1 MTPETIAAIATPP
14 GQGGVGIV
22 RVSGAQVPA
31 IAEAILGR
39 SLIPRTANVAVF
51 QDVNGNFI
59 DEGIAIFFQAPKS
72 FTGEDVLELQGHGGS
87 IVLDLILQRCL
98 ALGARMAR
106 PGEFTQR
113 AYLNG
118 KLDLAQ
124 AEAVADLIESTTT
137 LAVRLAGQSLQGVFS
152 RRIDAL
158 IEQLIQLRM
167 LLEATLDFPDED
179 VDFVVEL
186 SVAEQLQQMIAMTQ
200 QIMREAHQGQR
211 IREGLT
217 VVIAGLPNAG
227 KSSILNMLS
236 DSDAAIVTP
245 LPGTTRDLLKL
256 HIQIDGLPIQI
267 IDTAGIRNTDDL
279 IEREGV
285 RRAQDQLQK
294 ADLVLWIYD
303 ATESVALAFPEELLL
318 NCPVIKIK
326 NKIDLLGL
334 EPQLIETPDGV
345 EIALSAVTGAG
356 FDLLRTHL
364 KTCAG
369 VNMLPEG
376 AFIARRRHL
385 DALQRGLTSLDMALV
400 NLTEQLGIEFVAE
413 ELFQAQQ
420 SFGEITGKVTSDD
433 LLGRIFSSF
442 CIGK

>member
-31 IAEAILGR
+31 ITEAILGR
-39 SLIPRTANVAVF
+39 LLIPRTANVAVF
-51 QDVNGNFI
+51 HDVNGNFI

>member
-39 SLIPRTANVAVF
+39 SLIPRTVNVAVF
-51 QDVNGNFI
+51 HDAVGNFI

-87 IVLDLILQRCL
+87 IVLDLILQSCL

-137 LAVRLAGQSLQGVFS
+137 LAARLAGQSLQGVFS

-179 VDFVVEL
+179 VDVAIDS
-186 SVAEQLQQMIAMTQ
+186 SVAVQLQQMITITQ
-200 QIMREAHQGQR
+200 QIMHEAHQGQR

-245 LPGTTRDLLKL
+245 LPGTTRDLLKI
-256 HIQIDGLPIQI
+256 HIQVDGLPIQI
-267 IDTAGIRNTDDL
+267 IDTAGIRSTDDL

-303 ATESVALAFPEELLL
+303 PTEGTTLTFPEDLLL
-318 NCPVIKIK
+318 DCPVIKIK
-326 NKIDLLGL
+326 NKIDLLDL
-334 EPQLIETPDGV
+334 EPQLIESPDGV

-356 FDLLRTHL
+356 FDLLRSHL

-385 DALQRGLTSLDMALV
+385 DALQRGLKSLEIALV
-400 NLTEQLGIEFVAE
+400 HLIQQAGIEFVTE

>member
-179 VDFVVEL
+179 VDFVAEL

-334 EPQLIETPDGV
+334 EPQLIEMPDGV

>member
-22 RVSGAQVPA
+22 RVSGAHVRT
-31 IAEAILGR
+31 IAEAIIGR
-39 SLIPRTANVAVF
+39 SLTPRTAHVAVF
-51 QDVNGNFI
+51 HDADGHFI

-87 IVLDLILQRCL
+87 IVLDLVLQRCL

-137 LAVRLAGQSLQGVFS
+137 LAARLAGQSLQGVFS
-152 RRIDAL
+152 QRIDAL

-179 VDFVVEL
+179 VDFVAEL
-186 SVAEQLQQMIAMTQ
+186 SVADRLQQLIVMTQ
-200 QIMREAHQGQR
+200 QVMQEAHQGQR
-211 IREGLT
+211 IREGLA

-227 KSSILNMLS
+227 KSSILNALS
-236 DSDAAIVTP
+236 GSDAAIVTP
-245 LPGTTRDLLKL
+245 LPGTTRDVLKL
-256 HIQIDGLPIQI
+256 HIQVDGLPIQI
-267 IDTAGIRNTDDL
+267 IDTAGIRKTDDL
-279 IEREGV
+279 IESEGV

-294 ADLVLWIYD
+294 ADVILWVYD
-303 ATESVALAFPEELLL
+303 ANAEVVPTPSADLLL
-318 NCPVIKIK
+318 TSPVIKIK
-326 NKIDLLGL
+326 NKIDLIGL
-334 EPQLIETPDGV
+334 EPQLRESLDGV
-345 EIALSAVTGAG
+345 EIALSATTGAG
-356 FDLLRTHL
+356 LDLLRTQL
-364 KTCAG
+364 KKCAG
-369 VNMLPEG
+369 VGVISEG

-385 DALQRGLTSLDMALV
+385 EALQHGLQSLDAALLH
-400 NLTEQLGIEFVAE
+400 LTEQLGIEFVAE

>member
-179 VDFVVEL
+179 VDFVAEL

>member
-39 SLIPRTANVAVF
+39 SLIPRTVNVAVF
-51 QDVNGNFI
+51 HDAVGNFI

-137 LAVRLAGQSLQGVFS
+137 LAARLAGQSLQGVFS

-179 VDFVVEL
+179 VDVAIDS
-186 SVAEQLQQMIAMTQ
+186 SVAVQLQQMITITQ
-200 QIMREAHQGQR
+200 QIMHEAHQGQR

-245 LPGTTRDLLKL
+245 LPGTTRDLLKI
-256 HIQIDGLPIQI
+256 HIQVDGLPIQI
-267 IDTAGIRNTDDL
+267 IDTAGIRSTDDL

-303 ATESVALAFPEELLL
+303 PTEGTTLTFPEDLLL
-318 NCPVIKIK
+318 DCPVIKIK
-326 NKIDLLGL
+326 NKIDLLDL
-334 EPQLIETPDGV
+334 EPQLIESPDGV

-356 FDLLRTHL
+356 FDLLRSHL

-385 DALQRGLTSLDMALV
+385 DALQRGLKSLEIALV
-400 NLTEQLGIEFVAE
+400 HLIQQAGIEFVTE

>member
-1 MTPETIAAIATPP
+1 MTSETIAAIATPP
-14 GQGGVGIV
+14 GHGGVGIV
-22 RVSGAQVPA
+22 RVSGTQVPA
-31 IAEAILGR
+31 IIEAVIGH
-39 SLIPRTANVAVF
+39 SIAPRTANFAVF
-51 QDVNGNFI
+51 HDADGHFI

-87 IVLDLILQRCL
+87 VVLDLVLQRCL
-98 ALGARMAR
+98 ALGARIAHS
-106 PGEFTQR
+106 GEFTQR

-118 KLDLAQ
+118 KLDLTQ
-124 AEAVADLIESTTT
+124 AEAIADLIESTTA
-137 LAVRLAGQSLQGVFS
+137 LSARLAGKSLQGVFS
-152 RRIDAL
+152 RRIDTL
-158 IEQLIQLRM
+158 IEQLTQLRM

-179 VDFVVEL
+179 VDFTIEQF
-186 SVAEQLQQMIAMTQ
+186 VANQLHQLIAATQ
-200 QIMREAHQGQR
+200 QIMQEAHQGQR

-227 KSSILNMLS
+227 KSSILNVLS

-245 LPGTTRDLLKL
+245 VPGTTRDVLKL

-267 IDTAGIRNTDDL
+267 IDTAGIRDTDDL

-285 RRAQDQLQK
+285 RRAQNQLQK

-303 ATESVALAFPEELLL
+303 ANESTALKPSEKLLFD
-318 NCPVIKIK
+318 CPLIKIK

-334 EPQLIETPDGV
+334 KPQLIETPDGV
-345 EIALSAVTGAG
+345 EIALSAMTGAG
-356 FDLLRTHL
+356 FDLLRNHL

-369 VNMLPEG
+369 VSILPEG

-385 DALQRGLTSLDMALV
+385 DALRRGLQSLDMALIHF
-400 NLTEQLGIEFVAE
+400 TEQSGIEFVAE